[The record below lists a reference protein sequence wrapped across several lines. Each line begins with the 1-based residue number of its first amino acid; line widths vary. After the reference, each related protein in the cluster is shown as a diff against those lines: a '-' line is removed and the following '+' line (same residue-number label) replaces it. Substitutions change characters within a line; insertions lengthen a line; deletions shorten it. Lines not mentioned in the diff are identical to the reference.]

1 MPRGVAVPGALDCRT
16 VDCYACDQPAINACR
31 RCAKP
36 YCEDH
41 GNASYCAGCLEPAS
55 ALPSFNLY
63 RIALLVMLVG
73 TAVAVYLLIRPP
85 GDTGDAAPV
94 VVGRSAP
101 TPTSEAERSPQATA
115 TAAVDE
121 PPQSSG
127 TETAATATPA
137 ASPTPATTPVA
148 TPTSQFR
155 EYVVREGDTLYG
167 IAQATLPPGD
177 DIAAYVQAIATLNQ
191 IDVDAP
197 LTVGTKIALPPL
209 P

>member
-1 MPRGVAVPGALDCRT
+1 ME
-16 VDCYACDQPAINACR
+16 CYACDQQATNACR

-94 VVGRSAP
+94 VVGRSVP
-101 TPTSEAERSPQATA
+101 TPTSEGDRSSEATA
-115 TAAVDE
+115 TAAVGV
-121 PPQSSG
+121 PPQASG
-127 TETAATATPA
+127 TETPVATSTSAAT
-137 ASPTPATTPVA
+137 STPATTPVA

-155 EYVVREGDTLYG
+155 EYIVQDGDTLFG
-167 IAQATLPPGD
+167 IAERTLPPGD
-177 DIAAYVQAIATLNQ
+177 DIGAYVRAIATLNQ
-191 IDVDAP
+191 IDQNAT
-197 LTVGTKIALPPL
+197 LSVGTKILLPPL